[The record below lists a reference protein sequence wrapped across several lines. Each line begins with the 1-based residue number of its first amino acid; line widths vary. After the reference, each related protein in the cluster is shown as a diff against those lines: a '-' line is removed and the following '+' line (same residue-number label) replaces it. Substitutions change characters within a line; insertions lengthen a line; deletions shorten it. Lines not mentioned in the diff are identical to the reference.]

1 MRSFRVDSFAIR
13 LTRASVRA
21 VYATIPMHDEAAGLA
36 GRRFAGHARDRCV
49 GLKDAYGTRVEVT

>member
-21 VYATIPMHDEAAGLA
+21 VYATIPMHEEAAGLA
-36 GRRFAGHARDRCV
+36 GRRFAGHARNRCARIEKTLTV
-49 GLKDAYGTRVEVT
+49 PG